1 MGRRNKQKDMLGMKY
16 NTSNG
21 IIEIVDYINR
31 DNITV
36 KFEDGSLGYNKR
48 LSNIKA
54 RCVSNEEQRKKRN
67 KAISK
72 KYIGAKL
79 TQINKPEIKGEI
91 IGYQGSKDVAIKLD
105 SGEVY
110 EHMQLSNI
118 RKRYNIT
125 IKQGE

>member
-48 LSNIKA
+48 LSNIKSGY
-54 RCVSNEEQRKKRN
+54 VSNKEQRKKRN
-67 KAISK
+67 EKIRQP
-72 KYIGAKL
+72 YIGAKL
-79 TQINKPEIKGEI
+79 IHKDNSDIDGEI
-91 IGYQGSKDVAIKLD
+91 VQYNGYRDVAIRLD
-105 SGEVY
+105 NGEVH

-118 RKRYNIT
+118 KKKY
-125 IKQGE
+125 KVKF